1 MSGGGFFRDAAKQ
14 HAADLDRDDDATG
27 DERDISA
34 ADARRSQRGAAADFR
49 LYLEERRAQPAT
61 ALAIAPAG
69 QASATA
75 TASAQS
81 GQAQPAQAIED
92 PIILSAAANAQRL
105 PKQLRAL
112 SDLAGSMQAARD
124 RLDGDSVGALGL
136 QFAAA
141 YASTAADVQRLG
153 EDLDNASLLGAV
165 GVGYAH
171 DPDGAKVV
179 ARDAE
184 RERLDEIRA
193 DLSGDLHAR
202 TTLIVNA
209 IRPAQF
215 RRREVP
221 GVAWQQQPADVPT
234 FIREQTIRSILLVD
248 TLDEIHRMLAAAK
261 GQPPDAGAAIRK
273 DAANRLQ
280 FWLADHDGF
289 LFLSQALGALGHGD
303 VLEQRGM
310 DGRELKKTVEAVT
323 RGVPQTVGD
332 VLATIDQAR
341 DLDLAGDNLGAA
353 SLLDGVRERVDQLA
367 DYGAIKKALPD
378 GVHGLTL
385 ESALTIA
392 QEGREGVAWM
402 ARMLHRGQ
410 AVGAGSWRHLHQQV
424 SVSAPVLKVTAGEAP
439 YEESFLTGI
448 APASKTSIITSGVL
462 FGAVVTGGAGATWI
476 SANAAIVAEAA
487 AGAYA
492 AAVALVV
499 RNPYAATAIA
509 EFAASIGFNVI
520 DAGGVS
526 NFLENLKT
534 PEGVLQLTM
543 DILVLMQSGGGG
555 RAGADADA
563 PDAPRRAPRAAV
575 PDEGAF
581 AGQVRDVLDRVRALK
596 GATVEWARQRT
607 PATADVAATP
617 DGATVRVP
625 GNGPDAAPDFSTI
638 YAQQLGDRRAARAA
652 RGARAMWPTA
662 EQWDADFQVP
672 PAGKSDVE
680 IRKKLLEAA
689 QEKHPTTDDM
699 PHEQQADTHWKQRE
713 FFDRVE
719 ARARTRREEL
729 EAEAANLS
737 TEDRAWHDEQIADA
751 RRVEQAAKV
760 KPIQGSLPINH
771 EFAGKAISVD
781 SIDAQLSN
789 AKLPAETRAKLQRL
803 RKVMVEHGI
812 QEIRYTEAGYPDFS
826 PFAYE
831 KNGVKADVE
840 IYLRGRRGKDD
851 LAADARFG
859 EMVGDPD
866 FEAPDGFTWHHSEQV
881 GRMLLVPTGIHDAF
895 KHTGAIPWYRILTG
909 DYDAYR
915 SPGNSKGTSD
925 DS

>member
-1 MSGGGFFRDAAKQ
+1 MSGGEFSRDPASQ
-14 HAADLDRDDDATG
+14 RSADLDRDDAAAG

-34 ADARRSQRGAAADFR
+34 DDARCSQRGTAADFR
-49 LYLEERRAQPAT
+49 LYLEANERQAQPAT
-61 ALAIAPAG
+61 GPALAIAPAG
-69 QASATA
+69 QASAQA
-75 TASAQS
+75 P
-81 GQAQPAQAIED
+81 GQATQAIED
-92 PIILSAAANAQRL
+92 PIIQSAAANAQRL
-105 PKQLRAL
+105 PKQIRAL

-136 QFAAA
+136 QLAAA

-165 GVGYAH
+165 GVGYAW
-171 DPDGAKVV
+171 DPDGSKVA

-184 RERLDEIRA
+184 QERLDEIRA
-193 DLSGDLHAR
+193 DLSGELHAR

-221 GVAWQQQPADVPT
+221 GVAWTMQPADVPT

-261 GQPPDAGAAIRK
+261 AQPPDAGAEIRK
-273 DAANRLQ
+273 EAANRLQ

-332 VLATIDQAR
+332 VLAAIDQAR
-341 DLDLAGDNLGAA
+341 DLDLAGDKLGAA

-367 DYGAIKKALPD
+367 DYGAIKNALPD

-410 AVGAGSWRHLHQQV
+410 DVGAGSWRHLHQQV
-424 SVSAPVLKVTAGEAP
+424 SVSAPVLKVTSGEAP

-448 APASKTSIITSGVL
+448 APASGTSLVTAGAL
-462 FGAVVTGGAGATWI
+462 FGAIVTAGAGAAWLT
-476 SANAAIVAEAA
+476 ANAAIVAEVAG
-487 AGAYA
+487 GAYA
-492 AAVALVV
+492 AAVALIV

-520 DAGGVS
+520 NAGGVS
-526 NFLENLKT
+526 NFLESLKT
-534 PEGVLQLTM
+534 PEGILQLTM
-543 DILVLMQSGGGG
+543 DILVLKQSGGGG
-555 RAGADADA
+555 RAGADVADA
-563 PDAPRRAPRAAV
+563 PDAPPRRAPGGAGA
-575 PDEGAF
+575 DEVAF

-596 GATVEWARQRT
+596 GATIEWAKQRA
-607 PATADVAATP
+607 PATANVAATP

-625 GNGPDAAPDFSTI
+625 DGSDAAPDFSTV

-652 RGARAMWPTA
+652 RGARAMWPTT

-729 EAEAANLS
+729 EAEAANLP
-737 TEDRAWHDEQIADA
+737 TEERAWHDDQIADA

-781 SIDAQLSN
+781 SIDTQLGN

-826 PFAYE
+826 PFVFE
-831 KNGVKADVE
+831 KNGIKADVE

-859 EMVGDPD
+859 EKIGDPD
-866 FEAPDGFTWHHSEQV
+866 FEAPDGFTWHHSEQI
-881 GRMLLVPTGIHDAF
+881 GRMLLVPTGLHDAF

-915 SPGNSKGTSD
+915 SPGTSKGTAD

>member
-1 MSGGGFFRDAAKQ
+1 MSGGGFFRGPSKPRALDVDHNDEAA
-14 HAADLDRDDDATG
+14 AG
-27 DERDISA
+27 DQGVSA
-34 ADARRSQRGAAADFR
+34 AASRASQRGAAADFR
-49 LYLEERRAQPAT
+49 LYLEANERTAQPA
-61 ALAIAPAG
+61 A
-69 QASATA
+69 ATA
-75 TASAQS
+75 TAPLAVGPPMAPSQAPSQT
-81 GQAQPAQAIED
+81 GQAAQAATAPAQAIED
-92 PIILSAAANAQRL
+92 PIIQSAAANAQRL
-105 PKQLRAL
+105 PTQLRAL
-112 SDLAGSMQAARD
+112 SDLAHSMQAARD

-136 QFAAA
+136 QLAAA
-141 YASTAADVQRLG
+141 YAAAAADVQRLG

-171 DPDGAKVV
+171 DPDGAKVT

-184 RERLDEIRA
+184 QERLDEIRA
-193 DLSGDLHAR
+193 TVTVDLHAR
-202 TTLIVNA
+202 TTMIVNG

-221 GVAWQQQPADVPT
+221 GVAWEQQPADVPA

-261 GQPPDAGAAIRK
+261 AQPPDAGAEIRK
-273 DAANRLQ
+273 QAANRLQ
-280 FWLADHDGF
+280 FWLSDHDGF
-289 LFLSQALGALGHGD
+289 LFLSQALGTLGHGD

-332 VLATIDQAR
+332 VLAAIDQAR
-341 DLDLAGDNLGAA
+341 DLDLAGDTLGAA

-367 DYGAIKKALPD
+367 DYGAIKKALPE

-402 ARMLHRGQ
+402 TRMLHRGQ

-424 SVSAPVLKVTAGEAP
+424 AVSAPVLKVTAGEAP

-448 APASKTSIITSGVL
+448 APASKTSIATSGAI
-462 FGAVVTGGAGATWI
+462 FGAIVSGGAIA
-476 SANAAIVAEAA
+476 SNVAIVAEFAA
-487 AGAYA
+487 SAYA

-499 RNPYAATAIA
+499 RNPYAATAVA

-520 DAGGVS
+520 DAGSVS
-526 NFLENLKT
+526 NFLESLKT
-534 PEGVLQLTM
+534 PEGILQLAM
-543 DILVLMQSGGGG
+543 DILVLKQSGGGG
-555 RAGADADA
+555 RADATDA
-563 PDAPRRAPRAAV
+563 PDTPRRAPGGAGV
-575 PDEGAF
+575 DEGAF
-581 AGQVRDVLDRVRALK
+581 AGRVRDVLDRARALK
-596 GATVEWARQRT
+596 GATIEWAKQNT
-607 PATADVAATP
+607 PAPSPVAATP

-625 GNGPDAAPDFSTI
+625 GTGPDAAPDFSTI
-638 YAQQLGDRRAARAA
+638 YAQQLGERRAARAA
-652 RGARAMWPTA
+652 RGARAMWPTT

-699 PHEQQADTHWKQRE
+699 PHEQQADAHWKQRE

-729 EAEAANLS
+729 EAEAANLP

-781 SIDAQLSN
+781 SIDAQLGN
-789 AKLPAETRAKLQRL
+789 AKLPAETRTKLQRL

-812 QEIRYTEAGYPDFS
+812 QEIRYTDAGYPDFS
-826 PFAYE
+826 PFVYE
-831 KNGVKADVE
+831 KNGIKADVE
-840 IYLRGRRGKDD
+840 IYLRGSRGKDD
-851 LAADARFG
+851 QAARDRYREIAN
-859 EMVGDPD
+859 DPTW
-866 FEAPDGFTWHHSEQV
+866 EKPEGFTWHHAESV
-881 GRMLLVPTGIHDAF
+881 GRMILVPREVHEAF

-909 DYDAYR
+909 NYDAYR
-915 SPGNSKGTSD
+915 GEH
-925 DS
+925 